1 MIVVCRYRYTCSCAY
16 VLSTG
21 PICMVMEYMCHG
33 DLLGFLRATRGHD
46 NMYTVLPGMK
56 ETPRL
61 KLTSRDLLNIITQVA
76 SGMHFLSENKV
87 GMPTLVALAI
97 LAVNHAN
104 LVLVLEVSM

>member
-1 MIVVCRYRYTCSCAY
+1 MIVVCRYTYSYTCAY
-16 VLSTG
+16 VLAAG

-46 NMYTVLPGMK
+46 NMYTVLPGLK

-76 SGMHFLSENKV
+76 SGMQFLSENKV
-87 GMPTLVALAI
+87 RRSCV
-97 LAVNHAN
+97 
-104 LVLVLEVSM
+104 VSTMN